1 MYRQLV
7 HEITQTFTKI
17 SQDIILI
24 TKQLEDDHSLT
35 TIATIVTGI
44 QNNEK
49 DKLEKVCETFAMN
62 IFIDSWKIYFYWYM
76 QAYITSFSVSFKF
89 KIYVHIES
97 KDISDAVL
105 KVGAYVWKYL
115 QTVNLQLA
123 RQNATDHPTDSNF
136 KEEEADLKQRYFK
149 FKYGIPLY
157 VNK

>member
-35 TIATIVTGI
+35 AIATIVTGI
-44 QNNEK
+44 QTMKKINLK
-49 DKLEKVCETFAMN
+49 RFVKHLQQLWIFLKKN
-62 IFIDSWKIYFYWYM
+62 IFLV
-76 QAYITSFSVSFKF
+76 QAFFTSLFCMLYIL
-89 KIYVHIES
+89 ICVHMES
-97 KDISDAVL
+97 KDICDVLL

-115 QTVNLQLA
+115 QTVKLQLA

-149 FKYGIPLY
+149 FRYGIIMC